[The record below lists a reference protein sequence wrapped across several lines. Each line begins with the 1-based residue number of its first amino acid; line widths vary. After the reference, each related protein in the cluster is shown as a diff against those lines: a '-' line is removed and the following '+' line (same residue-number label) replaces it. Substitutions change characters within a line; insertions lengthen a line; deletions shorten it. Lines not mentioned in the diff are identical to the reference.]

1 MRRLKDYLIPMPKK
15 IEEGAS
21 PIAALPFGTSVRIA
35 LDKKSD
41 VIKEAKKELEEKL
54 VSLAAVSAD
63 GGRGSYTVRIKV
75 SPQDV
80 EFQGIDSPEA
90 YYVKAGKQETVLVGK
105 SDAGALYAAYT
116 FADML
121 QFENNSLIIPDAYI
135 LDYPDYP
142 YRGHTIESRY
152 GTEFMTFDEYKNMI
166 DYFSRQKLNRLVI
179 TLYDCWNYQYDSD
192 PAEFLYMEIP
202 GHPEIK
208 TPKRIKYY
216 SVKNKRWVVRENLL
230 PSLFADKSLLG
241 KVIAYAKKRNVVM
254 LPQCNMLAH
263 NTLIPR
269 FIPEISAVNERGIP
283 LRRGYCTAKP
293 ETYRLLYSMIDK
305 MIDEY
310 ILPYGLDEIHF
321 GLDEIQYRCMCPEC
335 RGRETIDI
343 FIEHTLNLIKY
354 AKARGMKHVYLC
366 HDVFLTY
373 NAVGDS
379 LKQRFVDA
387 GVDDVTV
394 LDWWTYEDPTAGL
407 FYGKADKVYP
417 LLRSR
422 IKPYS
427 GYQNWMAIQ
436 DTTEN
441 IRGCLKLASGFDFE
455 GVNAYTTFDPA
466 FDKNFLTI
474 ADLAWNK
481 SGIDDPDEFDRR
493 YAEKYYPHNKD
504 AALTALRAIFHMTH
518 DSAHVYWQ
526 NQLNRWLDYYMYGY
540 RLVSKEENENVT
552 LTLKNYPG
560 DAFSRLINSDRVDTA
575 YLEGI
580 RRYAKA
586 AEDFLKNSGR
596 YDLFN
601 DTLLLNVRY
610 YDRTADEFL
619 TVLGLWREYNEGKA
633 GADKVIS
640 ELARLIGERESLMSF
655 AEDVKIPHNLPTYLR
670 NMTVVRQWLIDLRD
684 YFVRQFSEG
693 KRPVFDITNLDYAMS
708 ERFRFIR

>member
-1 MRRLKDYLIPMPKK
+1 MRKLKDYLIPMPKTV
-15 IEEGAS
+15 EENDKEFTLS
-21 PIAALPFGTSVRIA
+21 SFGGKVRLTS
-35 LDKKSD
+35 LDKSD
-41 VIKEAKKELEEKL
+41 PTKEALKDIKEKFN
-54 VSLAAVSAD
+54 SIAAVSSD
-63 GGRGSYTVRIKV
+63 GVRGDYTVRLKV
-75 SPQDV
+75 SEDD
-80 EFQGIDSPEA
+80 EAFSGIESREA
-90 YYVKAGKQETVLVGK
+90 YYIKTGKRETVLVGK
-105 SDAGALYAAYT
+105 SSAGVLYAAYT
-116 FADML
+116 FTDML
-121 QFENNSLIIPDAYI
+121 RCGGDSLTVPDAYI

-152 GTEFMTFDEYKNMI
+152 GTEFMTFDDYKNMI
-166 DYFSRQKLNRLVI
+166 DYFSRQKLNRIVI
-179 TLYDCWNYQYDSD
+179 TIYDCWNYQYDND

-216 SVKNKRWVVRENLL
+216 SAKNKKWVCKENLL
-230 PSLFADKSLLG
+230 PTLFVDKTLLG
-241 KVIAYAKKRNVVM
+241 RVVEYAKKRNIVL

-269 FIPEISAVNERGIP
+269 FIPEISAVNENGIP
-283 LRRGYCTAKP
+283 LRRGYCTAKA
-293 ETYRLLYSMIDK
+293 ETYKLLYSIIDK

-310 ILPYGLDEIHF
+310 ILPFGNDEIHF
-321 GLDEIQYRCMCPEC
+321 GLDEIQYRCKCPEC
-335 RGRETIDI
+335 RDRETIDI
-343 FIEHTLNLIKY
+343 FIDHTLNLVKY
-354 AKARGMKHVYLC
+354 AKSRGMKHVYLC

-373 NAVGDS
+373 NAVGDG

-441 IRGCLKLASGFDFE
+441 IRGLFKLASNFDFE

-474 ADLAWNK
+474 ADLGWNHA
-481 SGIDDPDEFDRR
+481 GIDDPDEFDRR
-493 YAEKYYPHNKD
+493 YADKYYPDKKEE
-504 AALTALRAIFHMTH
+504 AVTALRAIYHLTH
-518 DSAHVYWQ
+518 DPAHVYWQ

-540 RLVSKEENENVT
+540 RIVTKDENENIT
-552 LTLKNYPG
+552 LTLKNFPG
-560 DAFSRLINSDRVDTA
+560 DVFTRLINSDRIDVS
-575 YLEGI
+575 YLENV
-580 RRYAKA
+580 RSLALV
-586 AEDFLKNSGR
+586 AERFLLNSGR

-601 DTLLLNVRY
+601 DTLLMNVRY
-610 YDRTADEFL
+610 YDRCADEYL
-619 TVLGLWREYNEGKA
+619 TVLSLSREYNESRI
-633 GADKVIS
+633 GAERVIA
-640 ELARLIGERESLMSF
+640 ELDRLISERESLMAF

-670 NMTVVRQWLIDLRD
+670 NMSVVRQWLTDLRD
-684 YFVRQFSEG
+684 YFLREIKAG
-693 KRPVFDITNLDYAMS
+693 RRPRLDLTNLDYAMS
-708 ERFRFIR
+708 EKFSFLR